1 MIKKMFLINS
11 INQIIKLNKIKNI
24 YKSKPR
30 NKKKNKS
37 NNKILKN

>member
-1 MIKKMFLINS
+1 MIKINFLINS
-11 INQIIKLNKIKNI
+11 INQTLKLKMIKNI
-24 YKSKPR
+24 YKSKLR

>member
-1 MIKKMFLINS
+1 MIKINFLINS
-11 INQIIKLNKIKNI
+11 INQTLKLKMIKNI